1 MRSFHLVSLGCAKN
15 LVDSEL
21 IIGNMTQAGWG
32 FTEDPEVAD
41 VLMLNTCGFIQP
53 AVEEAIDE
61 ILELARI
68 KENHPGQKLVVV
80 GCLVQRYQDSLPLE
94 LPEVDLFVGTEG
106 CHDMAKRVGALFG
119 GKIEPQVQLPERFIM
134 DSSLP
139 RTLTTPFYRAWFKIT
154 EGCDNRCSY
163 CMIPAIRGDLRSR
176 PLPDLLAEA
185 VRLEQHGVRELS
197 LIAQDITAYGNDRHD
212 RGRETHLVALL
223 ENLLD
228 TTTIPWIRLL
238 YLYPSGI
245 EDRLLKLMA
254 ENSRIIPYLDIPFQ
268 HVSSR
273 VLQGMNRRYTSDDL
287 YRLIERIRRYLP
299 EVALRT
305 TFLVGFPGE
314 TEKDLDELIRFLED
328 TRLDHVGVFP
338 YANEEGC
345 DSERFPQQ
353 VADEEKFDRRDRVL
367 EVQAIISAEIQKK
380 YRGRTELVLV
390 EGVSS
395 ETDLLLEGR
404 TRFQA
409 PDVDGCVYINDGTA
423 NPGDMVKV
431 LIEDSQVYDLVGGI
445 VDEEQSGR

>member
-21 IIGNMTQAGWG
+21 IIGNMTGAGWS
-32 FTEDPEVAD
+32 FVEDPEVAD
-41 VLMLNTCGFIQP
+41 LLMLNTCGFIQP
-53 AVEEAIDE
+53 AVEEAIEE

-68 KENHPGQKLVVV
+68 KEQHPDQKLVVV
-80 GCLVQRYQDSLPLE
+80 GCLVQRYKDTLPDE
-94 LPEVDLFVGTEG
+94 LPEVDLFIGTEG
-106 CHDMAKRVGALFG
+106 CHDMAKRVERLFATG
-119 GKIEPQVQLPERFIM
+119 PVAPHVQLPERFIM
-134 DSSLP
+134 DSRLP
-139 RTLTTPFYRAWFKIT
+139 RTLTTPFFRAWFKIT

-163 CMIPAIRGDLRSR
+163 CMIPSIRGSLRSR
-176 PLPDLLAEA
+176 PVDDLLCEA
-185 VRLEQHGVRELS
+185 VRLERHGVRELS
-197 LIAQDITAYGNDRHD
+197 FIAQDLTAYGNDL
-212 RGRETHLVALL
+212 GQGSHLAVLL
-223 ENLLD
+223 ERILRE
-228 TTTIPWIRLL
+228 TTIPWLRLL

-245 EDRLLKLMA
+245 DERLLSLMA
-254 ENSRIIPYLDIPFQ
+254 DNERILPYLDIPFQ

-314 TEKDLDELIRFLED
+314 TERDLDELIKFLED

-345 DSERFPQQ
+345 GSELFPGQ
-353 VADEEKFDRRDRVL
+353 VDDDEKLARRERVL
-367 EVQAIISAEIQKK
+367 EVQAKISAEIQKK
-380 YRGRTELVLV
+380 YIGREELVLV
-390 EGVSS
+390 EGVSR

-423 NPGDMVKV
+423 SPGDLVKV

-445 VDEEQSGR
+445 VGGEQGGR

>member
-80 GCLVQRYQDSLPLE
+80 GCLVQRYRDSLPLE

-163 CMIPAIRGDLRSR
+163 CMIPSIRGDLRSR

-185 VRLEQHGVRELS
+185 ARLEQHGVRELS
-197 LIAQDITAYGNDRHD
+197 LIAQDITAYGNDRND

-254 ENSRIIPYLDIPFQ
+254 ENSRIVPYLDIPFQ
-268 HVSSR
+268 HVSSS
-273 VLQGMNRRYTSDDL
+273 VLRRMNRRYTNADL
-287 YRLIERIRRYLP
+287 YRLIERIRQHLP
-299 EVALRT
+299 DVALRT

-314 TEKDLDELIRFLED
+314 TAADLEQLLQFIED
-328 TRLDHVGVFP
+328 VRIDHVGVFP
-338 YANEEGC
+338 YADEEGC
-345 DSERFPQQ
+345 GAQQ
-353 VADEEKFDRRDRVL
+353 LPDHVDEEEKLVRRELVL
-367 EVQAIISAEIQKK
+367 EVQAGISREIQAR
-380 YRGRTELVLV
+380 YVGREELVLV
-390 EGVSS
+390 EGLSS

-409 PDVDGCVYINDGTA
+409 PDVDGCVYINEGEA
-423 NPGDMVKV
+423 SPGDLVKV
-431 LIEDSQVYDLVGGI
+431 LISESQVYDLVGGI
-445 VDEEQSGR
+445 VSEPQ